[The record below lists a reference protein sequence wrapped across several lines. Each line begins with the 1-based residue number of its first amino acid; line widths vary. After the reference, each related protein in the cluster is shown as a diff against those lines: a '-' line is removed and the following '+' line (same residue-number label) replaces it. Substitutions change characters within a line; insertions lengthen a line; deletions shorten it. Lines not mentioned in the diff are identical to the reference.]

1 MQTFSGISMTV
12 RFVPHR
18 QVIAVLASRLCAL
31 TIGAPGGRKINSAGS
46 GSLSLSWDIRRNMR
60 NRWSM
65 VDADPVVMRRN
76 SPAVTSEAYGAYSY
90 NYAVE

>member
-1 MQTFSGISMTV
+1 
-12 RFVPHR
+12 
-18 QVIAVLASRLCAL
+18 
-31 TIGAPGGRKINSAGS
+31 
-46 GSLSLSWDIRRNMR
+46 
-60 NRWSM
+60 M